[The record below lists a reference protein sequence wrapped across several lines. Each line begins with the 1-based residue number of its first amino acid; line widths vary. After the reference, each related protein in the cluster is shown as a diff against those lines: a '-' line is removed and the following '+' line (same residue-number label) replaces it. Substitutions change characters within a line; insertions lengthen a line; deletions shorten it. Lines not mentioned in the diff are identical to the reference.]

1 MDETLTVAI
10 EADTTGFETA
20 LKSLE
25 RQASSFGTTLT
36 GALKGAMVS
45 GRSLEDTL
53 RAIGQNFSRERAEC
67 RSRAVAEFAERLC
80 LAGVLRI
87 FRRAALPFAQGGVVG
102 ADAMFAGG
110 GVLAAPAYFPLWRRS
125 DRIGRRSRA
134 GGDPALSRGPDG
146 RLGVA
151 AGEGGAPVMVNVTIN
166 TPDANSFRKSEAQV
180 SAALARAVARGR
192 RAN

>member
-36 GALKGAMVS
+36 GALKGAVVS

-53 RAIGQNFSRERAEC
+53 RAIGQNLATNALNAGLAPLQNLLNGFA
-67 RSRAVAEFAERLC
+67 SRAFS
-80 LAGVLRI
+80 G
-87 FRRAALPFAQGGVVG
+87 FSGALPFAQGGVVG

-110 GVLAAPAYFPLWRRS
+110 GVLAAPAYFPLGG
-125 DRIGRRSRA
+125 GRTGLA
-134 GGDPALSRGPDG
+134 GEAGPEAILPLSRGPDG